1 MHYTLRVCVVSS
13 MACVDI
19 VRSQLRSII
28 DSTPC
33 TKLTYF
39 CKYSL
44 DPLAYL
50 ISDEHKWPL
59 VVRQLSVLLQSV
71 SRPPSFMVELGVAA
85 VFILGVAMRR
95 LIAVGGISEVHL

>member
-13 MACVDI
+13 IACVDS

-33 TKLTYF
+33 TKLTCF
-39 CKYSL
+39 YSL